1 MIKLYIYIHVAIINR
16 KENDNNDLIFNEYDK
31 NYERRIR
38 YLIKNNDILIHLI
51 MIWCHN
57 IRMIEIVN

>member
-51 MIWCHN
+51 MI
-57 IRMIEIVN
+57 